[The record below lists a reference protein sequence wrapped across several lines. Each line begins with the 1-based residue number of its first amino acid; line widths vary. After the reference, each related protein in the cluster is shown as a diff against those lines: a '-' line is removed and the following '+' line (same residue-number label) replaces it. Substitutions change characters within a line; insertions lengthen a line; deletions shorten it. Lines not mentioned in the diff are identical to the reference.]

1 MKLEIPREI
10 ERFGAV
16 RFYGLQKVFELDSGL
31 RGDITPEPGT
41 GIQTIPYEAMYE
53 IEKDMAIVIP
63 VKSERL
69 KLIEGVLAG
78 IPHQCQTIMVSN
90 SPRAPIDRFNME
102 KEAMENFFMF
112 VNKKAFIVH
121 QKDPKLAKAFQ
132 KVGYESILDDKGQ
145 IRDGKAE
152 GMIIGLILAWLSGK
166 KYIGFV
172 DADNYFPGS
181 AEEYVREYATGF
193 AMSQSKYAMVRIA
206 WQSKPKIVASKLFF
220 RKWGRTTENTN
231 YQLNQ
236 LISHYT
242 GFETEIIK
250 TGNAGE
256 HALSMPLALRMDYSH
271 GYSIEPYHI
280 INLIEKFG
288 GLEKSPYPEIM
299 KKSVE
304 VYQIESR
311 NPHLH
316 EAGDEDHIKDMSYA
330 AMRAI
335 YNSKI
340 CPSDLKK
347 RIFTL
352 MKEQDLLNG
361 EKKPAKLHKFPALI
375 NINKEAFFEELK
387 RAEYTKFLSE
397 KRLITSVK

>member
-31 RGDITPEPGT
+31 SGDLQPEPGT
-41 GIQTIPYEAMYE
+41 GIQTIPYEAIYE

-90 SPRAPIDRFNME
+90 SPRTPIDRFSME

-121 QKDPKLAKAFQ
+121 QKDKMLTKAFQ
-132 KVGYESILDDKGQ
+132 KVGYNSILDSKGE

-152 GMIIGLILAWLSGK
+152 GMIIGILLAWLSGK

-181 AEEYVREYATGF
+181 ADEYVREYATGF
-193 AMSQSKYAMVRIA
+193 VMNQSKYSMVRIA

-231 YQLNQ
+231 YHLNQ
-236 LISHYT
+236 LISYYT
-242 GFETEIIK
+242 GFETDIIK

-256 HALSMPLALRMDYSH
+256 HALSMPLALRLDYSH

-288 GLEKSPYPEIM
+288 GLEKAPYPEIM

-304 VYQIESR
+304 IYQIESR

-316 EAGDEDHIKDMSYA
+316 EAGDDDHIKDMSYA
-330 AMRAI
+330 AMRSI
-335 YNSKI
+335 YHSKI
-340 CPSDLKK
+340 CPDDLKEK
-347 RIFTL
+347 L
-352 MKEQDLLNG
+352 LESMKEQDLLNG
-361 EKKPAKLHKFPALI
+361 DKSPAKLHKFPALI
-375 NINKEAFFEELK
+375 NINKSQFFEELK
-387 RAEYTKFLSE
+387 RAPYAKFLSD
-397 KRLITSVK
+397 KP